1 MDTIIHTFVGIALI
15 AAGMFAPL
23 GLGVVFLNAVVW
35 FAREAEQAEAKEPGA
50 RWRPWRWSAHRHVE
64 WAVPAGVGLVA
75 YVAFALLSIGAGF
88 GR

>member
-1 MDTIIHTFVGIALI
+1 MDTATHTFVGALLIALAI
-15 AAGMFAPL
+15 LAPWL
-23 GLGVVFLNAVVW
+23 GIPLLNAALW

-64 WAVPAGVGLVA
+64 WAVPAVVGFIA
-75 YVAFALLSIGAGF
+75 YSAFVLLSIGAGF